1 MKTKN
6 LFKTMSVLVV
16 LVFALI
22 VSAFQA
28 SAQSFYAADFLAG
41 TDMRVGGAST
51 NYYGSTNE
59 IVKFGSLYGPAYIT
73 NSAMAYN
80 WVTNSKAI
88 QDVAFF
94 ADRDGLPTHVSL
106 SAHVY
111 STGVWTNPVIFKFS
125 GVPRGVGE
133 AVSLSAQNQF
143 QFAVSV
149 NGTNDVVISTNFP
162 TAAFQ
167 GCGAIRLTAVGQAS
181 GTTNVWVK
189 YVALTGFRP

>member
-1 MKTKN
+1 MNTKIKN
-6 LFKTMSVLVV
+6 LLVLALGVV
-16 LVFALI
+16 ALA

-28 SAQSFYAADFLAG
+28 PAQSFYASDFLAG
-41 TDMRVGGAST
+41 TDMRVAGAST
-51 NYYGSTNE
+51 NYYAQTNE

-73 NSAMAYN
+73 NSALTYN

-88 QDVAFF
+88 QDVPFF

-111 STGVWTNPVIFKFS
+111 STGIWTNPVIFKFS
-125 GVPRGVGE
+125 GIPRGPNE
-133 AVSLSAQNQF
+133 AVSLAVQNQF

-162 TAAFQ
+162 TALFQ
-167 GCGAIRLTAVGQAS
+167 GCGGIRLTAVGQAT
-181 GTTNVWVK
+181 GTTNIWVK